1 MFKIRTMN
9 AISENG
15 VAYLEKRGCEVGP
28 AVETP
33 DAMLIR
39 SADLHGMQFNPELL
53 AIGRAG
59 AGYNNIPVEQ
69 LAEEGIVVF
78 NSPGANAEAVKEQ
91 EMMSLIMASRDVL
104 GAIDY
109 VRSIAEEYSFPAD
122 NIGLIGFS
130 AGAYQAVTA
139 TSRKGSSPRQR
150 AARLATFSFRFVKKN
165 R

>member
-28 AVETP
+28 AVEAP

-91 EMMSLIMASRDVL
+91 EMMSLTGADGENSRRHRPWSH
-104 GAIDY
+104 
-109 VRSIAEEYSFPAD
+109 RSTCGKYCA
-122 NIGLIGFS
+122 
-130 AGAYQAVTA
+130 
-139 TSRKGSSPRQR
+139 
-150 AARLATFSFRFVKKN
+150 
-165 R
+165 